1 MICAYLEI
9 KLLIVYHL
17 FRLLIGKAKYLFGG
31 PVMQVPVFFNKKIGT
46 LSLCFVR
53 LVWLHKCCLCNIA
66 EEM

>member
-31 PVMQVPVFFNKKIGT
+31 PVMQVPVFFNKKNRYFV
-46 LSLCFVR
+46 SL
-53 LVWLHKCCLCNIA
+53 LCQA
-66 EEM
+66 SMASQMLFM